1 MKFLII
7 ASVFLN
13 LNTVLASVFST
24 GETIGGPFRGKCH
37 ISSDTLPEAEF
48 HFDIK
53 PNTKIGARLDNG
65 RQQNAVFVQVINNSF
80 DNKLSV
86 AIVNSYRIITNPPRF
101 CMNIGPYNQCDYMK
115 SEAAIPSTPAKSD
128 EIFSFETLVGTLNF
142 EKHPTYRGYVS
153 EVSDAWTE
161 VIAET
166 NQAIEDKVQLKI
178 DDQRILVCK
187 MEYLNLF

>member
-1 MKFLII
+1 MKKIII
-7 ASVFLN
+7 AFVFLN
-13 LNTVLASVFST
+13 LSTVFASVFST

-37 ISSDTLPEAEF
+37 ISSDTLPKTEF
-48 HFDIK
+48 HFDIR

-101 CMNIGPYNQCDYMK
+101 CMTIGSYNQCDYMK
-115 SEAAIPSTPAKSD
+115 PVPAIPSTPAKSD
-128 EIFSFETLVGTLNF
+128 EIPSFETLIGTLNF

-153 EVSDAWTE
+153 EVSDTWTE

-166 NQAIEDKVQLKI
+166 NQAIEDKVLLKI
-178 DDQRILVCK
+178 DDQRILECK
-187 MEYLNLF
+187 LEYLNLF